1 MQQLICRAY
10 LHLTEGIFFHFEKL
24 NARWGLTRQS
34 CWQST
39 ALTLPEHNL
48 RGDDDSDED
57 NNSYGDDGDGDGND
71 DQCKN
76 YNSFYDSQTPR
87 LVCLT
92 LQWVE
97 HKLK

>member
-1 MQQLICRAY
+1 M
-10 LHLTEGIFFHFEKL
+10 
-24 NARWGLTRQS
+24 TRQS

-71 DQCKN
+71 DQCKK
-76 YNSFYDSQTPR
+76 YKKTLLLPDPQTC
-87 LVCLT
+87 VSHIA
-92 LQWVE
+92 VS
-97 HKLK
+97 